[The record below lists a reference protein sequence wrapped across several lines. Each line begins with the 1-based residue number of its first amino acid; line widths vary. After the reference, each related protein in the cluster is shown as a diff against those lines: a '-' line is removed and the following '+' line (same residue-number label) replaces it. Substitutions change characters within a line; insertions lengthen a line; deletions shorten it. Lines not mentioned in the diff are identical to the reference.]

1 MDVDFKAI
9 GLIFWKHL
17 IIHSSEQWPEDKPK
31 PIQSPVP
38 EFGSSA
44 TPVYVYVVV
53 YSALDFLGWPIP
65 PQPWHLRHC
74 IPSDV
79 PRRVWLR
86 TILSGHSPRPF
97 PSCYVWCFVFC
108 QLWKGG
114 LNLRPRQRSPCSFMH
129 MRPRQVKSTTRGSPT
144 DHTPSGGD
152 FMEERVDLLMEAGL
166 LPLSAQLLLSNWG
179 EYAAWSMSSGI
190 ARALRRDARVEAAT
204 VTLAIAAA
212 SLLIF
217 CCAK

>member
-17 IIHSSEQWPEDKPK
+17 IIHSSKQWPEDKPR

-44 TPVYVYVVV
+44 TPAYVYVVV

-65 PQPWHLRHC
+65 PQPWNLKHC

-86 TILSGHSPRPF
+86 TILSGHSPRPC

-108 QLWKGG
+108 QFWKGG

-129 MRPRQVKSTTRGSPT
+129 AATSGQVNHTGFPNRPHTFGRRFHGRAGRPANGSWSTSIIGTVVV
-144 DHTPSGGD
+144 
-152 FMEERVDLLMEAGL
+152 E
-166 LPLSAQLLLSNWG
+166 Q
-179 EYAAWSMSSGI
+179 
-190 ARALRRDARVEAAT
+190 LRRICCMNNVFGNGAGAT
-204 VTLAIAAA
+204 ERCSSWSCSSNLGYSCCFSVNF
-212 SLLIF
+212 LL
-217 CCAK
+217 C

>member
-65 PQPWHLRHC
+65 PQPW
-74 IPSDV
+74 
-79 PRRVWLR
+79 
-86 TILSGHSPRPF
+86 
-97 PSCYVWCFVFC
+97 
-108 QLWKGG
+108 
-114 LNLRPRQRSPCSFMH
+114 NLRPSERTEALHPVRRATEGLAPNNTLWPFTPALSCFFRGLGKWRHNEQQIALESNHLCSRELSF
-129 MRPRQVKSTTRGSPT
+129 VLGSRT
-144 DHTPSGGD
+144 GSEVRHYNLHG
-152 FMEERVDLLMEAGL
+152 RWRWILHNA
-166 LPLSAQLLLSNWG
+166 
-179 EYAAWSMSSGI
+179 
-190 ARALRRDARVEAAT
+190 
-204 VTLAIAAA
+204 
-212 SLLIF
+212 
-217 CCAK
+217 CK